1 MKGKTAYIICG
12 PTASGKTSFAIELAK
27 MHDTEIISA
36 DSRQIYSELNIG
48 VAKPS
53 QQELEEVPHHLIG
66 HVSIQQ
72 HYSVGDYESDALRAI
87 HQVLSDRNTVVI
99 AGGTGLY
106 IKALCEGMDDM
117 PPIDMAFREALN
129 KRVKEEGLPFLLH
142 ELEEK
147 DPETFNSI
155 DRANTQRV
163 IRAAEVLLFTG
174 KPISYFRKDN
184 KKDRPFNIVKL
195 GLRWDKTHLED
206 RIFKRVDQM
215 MEAGLLEEACAFQS
229 FKHLNALQTV
239 GYKELF
245 DHFEGKM
252 TFEQA
257 VELIKIH
264 TRQYAKR
271 QMTWFQKDK
280 EIQWLEMHNDFDMK
294 AFLRTSFNI

>member
-27 MHDTEIISA
+27 ILHTGIISA

-53 QQELEEVPHHLIG
+53 QQELAEVPHHLIG
-66 HVSIQQ
+66 HVSIQD
-72 HYSVGDYESDALRAI
+72 HYSVGDYEGDALNAI
-87 HQVLSDRNTVVI
+87 QQMLSAKDAVVI

-106 IKALCEGMDDM
+106 IKALCEGIDDM
-117 PPIDMAFREALN
+117 PPIDLTFREALN
-129 KRVKEEGLPFLLH
+129 KRVKEVGLPFLLN

-147 DPETFNSI
+147 DPETFNRI

-174 KPISYFRKDN
+174 KPISYFRKAH
-184 KKDRPFNIVKL
+184 KKERSFNIVKL
-195 GLRWDKTHLED
+195 GLKWDKTSLEE
-206 RIFKRVDQM
+206 RIINRVDQM
-215 MEAGLLEEACAFQS
+215 MEDGLLEEACALQS

-245 DHFEGKM
+245 DHFEGH
-252 TFEQA
+252 TNYEQA

-280 EIQWLEMHNDFDMK
+280 EIQWLEMHNDFDVE
-294 AFLRTSFNI
+294 AFVRTSFNI